1 VINWRALTKRIPSR
15 VQVSRKSFYEICYVD
30 AFVDK
35 DVLGETRFDRK
46 QIVLKDD
53 QPHKEKVHTYLH
65 ELLHAVSEE
74 YEVNL
79 TETQVRALEKAIY
92 YMLKSDNVFRK
103 PKK

>member
-1 VINWRALTKRIPSR
+1 MINWKALTKRIPHR

-30 AFVDK
+30 TFVDK
-35 DVLGETRFDRK
+35 NVLGETRFDRK

-53 QPHKEKVHTYLH
+53 QPQKEKVHTYLH
-65 ELLHAVSEE
+65 ELLHAISEE

-79 TETQVRALEKAIY
+79 TESQVQALEKAIY
-92 YMLKSDNVFRK
+92 YILKPDNVFRK